1 MRAVGPIRRSALD
14 TWLLLKCSHPE
25 PVFVVT
31 TIVTL
36 LAVAAGHGP
45 GRVTLMALAVFSGQL
60 FVGWT
65 NDLLDA
71 RLDAAAD
78 REDKPLSD
86 GRVPA
91 RRVRAA
97 AAFAAPITVAFSLLV
112 GLSAGVAHL
121 VAVAAATSYNLGLK
135 RTPFSILPY
144 ACAFGLVPAFVTL
157 APPNSHSPAL
167 WATAAGG
174 LLGGGAHFIQ
184 TLPDI
189 ERDRRAGIR
198 GLPHVL
204 GRRASAFAGPMLMAG
219 SAVCVALGPSHASPL
234 VYAGM
239 GLALI
244 LLALILVASAL
255 NRWLLAFRLTLITAL
270 VVVATVLS
278 AGVYF

>member
-1 MRAVGPIRRSALD
+1 MRRLALA

-25 PVFVVT
+25 PVFAVT

-36 LAVAAGHGP
+36 LAVAAGRGP
-45 GRVTLMALAVFSGQL
+45 GRVTLMALAVFTGQL

-71 RLDAAAD
+71 GLDAAGG
-78 REDKPLSD
+78 REDKPLAG

-91 RRVRAA
+91 RRVRTAA
-97 AAFAAPITVAFSLLV
+97 AIAGFLTIPFSLLV
-112 GLSAGVAHL
+112 GLGSGAAHL

-144 ACAFGLVPAFVTL
+144 AVAFGLLPAFVTL
-157 APPNSHSPAL
+157 APPHSHLPAL
-167 WATAAGG
+167 WATAAGA

-184 TLPDI
+184 TLSDI
-189 ERDRRAGIR
+189 ERDRQAGIR

-219 SAVCVALGPSHASPL
+219 SAVCVGLGPSHASPL

-244 LLALILVASAL
+244 LVAVILVASAF
-255 NRWLLAFRLTLITAL
+255 NRWLLAFRLTLITAV